1 MQRDLAVSH
10 DRFGDVAVAAG
21 DLTAARTAYQAS
33 LDTAARPAS
42 ADPANTQWQRD
53 PAVSRQ
59 RSERLDT
66 TER

>member
-10 DRFGDVAVAAG
+10 DRFGAAVVAAG

-42 ADPANTQWQRD
+42 AGPATRNGSATWLSVVN
-53 PAVSRQ
+53 AWSG
-59 RSERLDT
+59 
-66 TER
+66 